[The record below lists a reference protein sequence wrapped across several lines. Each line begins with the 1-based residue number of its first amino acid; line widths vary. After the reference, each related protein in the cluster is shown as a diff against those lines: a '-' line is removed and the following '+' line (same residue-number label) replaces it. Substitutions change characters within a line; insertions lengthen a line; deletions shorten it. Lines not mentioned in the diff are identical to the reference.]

1 MATQLQYFWLANSM
15 DRGTWQ
21 AIIHRVVESDMTK
34 QAHTYLV
41 YNVVLVSDVQ
51 QSDSV
56 SHICIYSLRVLLSPW
71 KCKKVSGSFCSL
83 QSP

>member
-34 QAHTYLV
+34 QAHT
-41 YNVVLVSDVQ
+41 
-51 QSDSV
+51 
-56 SHICIYSLRVLLSPW
+56 HIWFTMLC
-71 KCKKVSGSFCSL
+71 
-83 QSP
+83 

>member
-41 YNVVLVSDVQ
+41 YNVV
-51 QSDSV
+51 
-56 SHICIYSLRVLLSPW
+56 
-71 KCKKVSGSFCSL
+71 
-83 QSP
+83 